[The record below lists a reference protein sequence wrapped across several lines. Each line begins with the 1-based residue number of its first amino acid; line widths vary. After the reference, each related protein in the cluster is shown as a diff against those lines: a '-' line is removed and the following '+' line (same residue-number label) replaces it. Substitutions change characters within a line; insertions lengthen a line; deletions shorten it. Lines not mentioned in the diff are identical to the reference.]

1 MDFQLLFIVYFIYGL
16 AFFSMGLILFL
27 EAERT
32 PALEQKRLLLPL
44 SIFGILHGLHEWLE
58 IFTLQNKQLG
68 GNLPDWTTWFR
79 LGLLGLSFIALW
91 FYGWQAF
98 QVARQHFSPLTSFG
112 LITLPAYALLIL
124 VDVLFAFGRGQIHP
138 FQMTG
143 ALVRYLLAVP
153 GAAFAT
159 LGLRANATRARANS
173 RRPLDRHLDWAASG
187 FAVYSLTQLVIPRM
201 DTIAARLVN
210 EEVFAQLTGLPIQAL
225 RTVAAVIITWNL
237 FRAIQFLENERQG
250 QLAAA
255 QRARFEA
262 LEQQEIMRRD
272 LLRHI
277 VRVQE
282 DERARIARELH
293 DEMAQTL
300 TAFSLDLGT
309 LKQVTGIRSKTAP
322 ILSRLQEL
330 GKQMSRSMNQMVYD
344 LRPAHLDD
352 LGLLSALQFL
362 ADKDG
367 PRLGLQIEFKTDGEP
382 RRIDSLAETV
392 LFRVA
397 QESIT
402 NIARHAKSKHALVCL
417 SYLPQEVKL
426 KVSDEGIGFDPE
438 EKFAA
443 PRGWGLAGMKE
454 RVESVGA
461 ALHIDSAPGRGT
473 TIEARVPLNN
483 KELA

>member
-1 MDFQLLFIVYFIYGL
+1 MSFETIFVIYFVYGL
-16 AFFSMGLILFL
+16 AFFSMGLILAL
-27 EAERT
+27 EASRT
-32 PALEQKRLLLPL
+32 SSPEQKRLLLSL
-44 SIFGILHGLHEWLE
+44 ALFGFLHGIHEWVEWFLLPNE
-58 IFTLQNKQLG
+58 RIH
-68 GNLPDWTTWFR
+68 GNLPEWTIWFR
-79 LGLLGLSFIALW
+79 LIWLALSFMPLW
-91 FYGWQAF
+91 FYGWQSF
-98 QVARQHFSPLTSFG
+98 QVARKHNSPFTFFG
-112 LITLPAYALLIL
+112 LTTLPPYLLLIL
-124 VDVLFAFGRGQIHP
+124 IDVLYAFYRGDITPLQT
-138 FQMTG
+138 TG
-143 ALVRYLLAVP
+143 GLIRYLLAVP
-153 GAAFAT
+153 GAAIAS
-159 LGLRANATRARANS
+159 LGLRAGANQAKADARQ
-173 RRPLDRHLDWAASG
+173 PLAACYNWMALG
-187 FAVYSLTQLVIPRM
+187 FALYSVTQLAIPKM
-201 DTIAARLVN
+201 DTLTASLINA
-210 EEVFAQLTGLPIQAL
+210 EIFTQMTGLPIQAL
-225 RTVAAVIITWNL
+225 RTFAAIAITWNL
-237 FRAIQFLENERQG
+237 FRAIQFLEEERQA
-250 QLAAA
+250 QLTAA
-255 QRARFEA
+255 QQARLEA

-473 TIEARVPLNN
+473 TIEARVPLND